1 MAQQRVLNLSSVE
14 YDVDL
19 DQIDLTLDWL
29 NCSKFI
35 CGFCNRGFKYK
46 HVKENHEM
54 IHTGKKPFQCQICLQ
69 SFRRSHHLKTHLRLH
84 TGEKPYVCFLC
95 DRKFRQRA
103 NLDRHLKSKTLCVQI
118 NPVETVVIEEP
129 DILQLLCSLTE
140 PSDK

>member
-69 SFRRSHHLKTHLRLH
+69 SFRRSHHLKTHLNWAKLRDGNYNE
-84 TGEKPYVCFLC
+84 TYIYDETQFKE
-95 DRKFRQRA
+95 DIKKFD
-103 NLDRHLKSKTLCVQI
+103 NCEI
-118 NPVETVVIEEP
+118 F
-129 DILQLLCSLTE
+129 
-140 PSDK
+140 